1 MTSYEI
7 IGSIALFNKKISKK
21 EAQELIRK
29 NKHIKTVAYKS
40 DIHKGKYRLKKVI
53 IILGDKNKIT
63 IHKENKVQLK
73 VDIEKTY
80 FSPRTSSER
89 LRILNQIKPREDILV
104 LFSGIGVLPIEIAKN
119 TRAKSIIGIEL
130 NPTAHKLA
138 QENLILNKTN
148 NVTLYR
154 GDVRRIVPKLK
165 LKFDR
170 ILMPLPKSAEDFLD
184 LTKIVIKK
192 NTIIHFYT
200 FAQEKEFKDLS
211 KKLKSHF
218 KKFKI
223 LKIVKCGNYAPF
235 TYRICIDF
243 KVL

>member
-7 IGSIALFNKKISKK
+7 IGDIALFNKKIPKT
-21 EAQELIRK
+21 EAQNLILK
-29 NKHIKTVAYKS
+29 NKNLKTVAYKS
-40 DIHKGKYRLKKVI
+40 ETHKGRYRLKKVK
-53 IILGDKNKIT
+53 ILLGEKKKIT

-89 LRILNQIKPREDILV
+89 LRILNQIKPRENILV
-104 LFSGIGVLPIEIAKN
+104 MFSGIGVLPIEIAKN
-119 TRAKSIIGIEL
+119 TRAKSIMGIEL

-138 QENLILNKTN
+138 LDNLILNKTN
-148 NVTLYR
+148 NVKLYK
-154 GDVRRIVPKLK
+154 GDVRKIVPKLK
-165 LKFDR
+165 IKFDR

-184 LTKIVIKK
+184 LTKKIIKK
-192 NTIIHFYT
+192 NGVIHFYT

-211 KKLKSHF
+211 KKIKKHF

-235 TYRICIDF
+235 TYRVCIDF

>member
-7 IGSIALFNKKISKK
+7 IGGIALFNKKISKK

-40 DIHKGKYRLKKVI
+40 DIHKGKYRLKKVK
-53 IILGDKNKIT
+53 IILGEKNKIT

-89 LRILNQIKPREDILV
+89 LRIINQIKPREDILV
-104 LFSGIGVLPIEIAKN
+104 MFSGAAPLPVEIAKN
-119 TRAKSIIGIEL
+119 TRAKSIVGVEL
-130 NPTAHKLA
+130 NPIAHKLA
-138 QENLILNKTN
+138 LENLILNKTN

-154 GDVRRIVPKLK
+154 GDVRKTVPKLK
-165 LKFDR
+165 IKFDR

-184 LTKIVIKK
+184 LTKKVIKK

-200 FAQEKEFKDLS
+200 FAQEKEFKDLN
-211 KKLKSHF
+211 KKIKKHF

-235 TYRICIDF
+235 TYRVCIDF

>member
-1 MTSYEI
+1 MASYEI
-7 IGSIALFNKKISKK
+7 IGDIALFNKKISKK
-21 EAQELIRK
+21 EAQELIKK
-29 NKHIKTVAYKS
+29 NKNIKTIAYKS
-40 DIHKGKYRLKKVI
+40 KVHEGKFRLKKVK
-53 IILGDKNKIT
+53 IILGKKNKIT

-80 FSPRTSSER
+80 FSPRTSNER
-89 LRILNQIKPREDILV
+89 LRILKQIKPREEVLV
-104 LFSGIGVLPIEIAKN
+104 MFSGVAPLPIEIAKN
-119 TRAKSIIGIEL
+119 TRAKEIIGIEL

-138 QENLILNKTN
+138 LENLILNKTN
-148 NVTLYR
+148 NVILHR
-154 GDVRRIVPKLK
+154 GDVKKILPRIKN
-165 LKFDR
+165 KFDR

-184 LTKIVIKK
+184 LAKKHLKK
-192 NTIIHFYT
+192 NGIIHFYT

-211 KKLKSHF
+211 KKIKKHF

-243 KVL
+243 RVL